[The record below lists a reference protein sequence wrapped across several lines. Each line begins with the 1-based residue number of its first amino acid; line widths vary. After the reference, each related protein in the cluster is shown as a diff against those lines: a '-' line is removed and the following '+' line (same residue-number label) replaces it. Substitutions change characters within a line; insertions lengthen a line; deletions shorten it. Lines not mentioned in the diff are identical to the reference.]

1 MNKTEFVA
9 AIASSMVTTK
19 TDAEKFINSFIAVVK
34 KALQDGRE
42 IKLVGFGSYK
52 VKDVPAKEVRN
63 PQTGEKMKVPATK
76 KPKFFPGSELKK
88 AVNSGKKK

>member
-19 TDAEKFINSFIAVVK
+19 SESEKFINSFITVVK
-34 KALQDGRE
+34 KALQEGRE

-63 PQTGEKMKVPATK
+63 PQTGEKMKVPATR